1 MADETYLEPV
11 KDWIEDRALE
21 SGGEH
26 AETWNDVF
34 WNPLLQGEAQHVTIN
49 HILMSGVVVVA
60 LVVIALWVRRSYTGS
75 REDAVL
81 PDDGLTWRNFIE
93 MTFGYMLDQMSQL
106 MPREEAKRYLPLIAT
121 LTIFILFSNLLGLV
135 PGFLPPT
142 QNLNTSFAMAV
153 AVFVGYNFIGFRHHG
168 LSYLEEFAAPVGIS
182 DLVGEESGGLIWL
195 VGAFVWLDMNILFV
209 FIETISHSFRP
220 ISLAVR
226 LTGNMGGDHQVL
238 AQFGELIPLGLP
250 IPFLFFGLLVSL
262 IQTLVFALL
271 SVAYI
276 ALATEG
282 TH

>member
-11 KDWIEDRALE
+11 KEWLEARALE
-21 SGGEH
+21 SSGEH
-26 AETWNDVF
+26 AGTWNDVF
-34 WNPLLQGEAQHVTIN
+34 WNPLLQGEAKHVTIN
-49 HILMSGVVVVA
+49 HLLMSGVVVVIVA
-60 LVVIALWVRRSYTGS
+60 AIALWVRRSYSGN
-75 REDAVL
+75 REEVVL
-81 PDDGLTWRNFIE
+81 PDDGLSWRNFIE
-93 MTFGYMLDQMSQL
+93 ATFGYMLEQMSQL

-121 LTIFILFSNLLGLV
+121 LTVFILFSNLLGLV

-153 AVFVGYNFIGFRHHG
+153 AVFVGYNYIGFSHHG
-168 LSYLEEFAAPVGIS
+168 ISYLEEFAAPLGVS
-182 DLVGEESGGLIWL
+182 DLVGEESGGLVWMVGAVVWL
-195 VGAFVWLDMNILFV
+195 VMNVLFV
-209 FIETISHSFRP
+209 FIELISHSFRP
-220 ISLAVR
+220 VSLAVR

-238 AQFGELIPLGLP
+238 AQFGELVPLGLP

>member
-11 KDWIEDRALE
+11 KDSLEERVLE

-26 AETWNDVF
+26 AGTWNDVF
-34 WNPLLQGEAQHVTIN
+34 WDPLLQGEAQHVTIN
-49 HILMSGVVVVA
+49 HILMSGVVVLVLVA
-60 LVVIALWVRRSYTGS
+60 IGLWVRRSYAGS

-106 MPREEAKRYLPLIAT
+106 MPREDAKRYLPLIAT
-121 LTIFILFSNLLGLV
+121 LTVFILFSNLLGLV

-142 QNLNTSFAMAV
+142 QNLNTSLAMGLV
-153 AVFVGYNFIGFRHHG
+153 VFFGYNYIGFSHHG
-168 LSYLEEFAAPVGIS
+168 ISYLEEFAAPVGVS
-182 DLVGEESGGLIWL
+182 DLVGEDSGGILWL
-195 VGAFVWLDMNILFV
+195 VGGVVWLSLNVLFI
-209 FIETISHSFRP
+209 FIEAFSHSFRP

-238 AQFGELIPLGLP
+238 AQFGDLAPLLLP
-250 IPFLFFGLLVSL
+250 IPFLFFGLLVCL

-276 ALATEG
+276 SLTTRG
-282 TH
+282 SH